1 MSEKKKVEMMLEK
14 NAEAFNDNAKMLFG
28 SKFEEAV
35 SKSLTSKK
43 NKSRELFGNLKE
55 KGTSLR
61 IKDSR
66 KEQPFQKACLFCAR
80 INGEY
85 SRKLTNQSQMV
96 AHRRDK
102 NTFLYTQSH
111 HTRIPVP

>member
-1 MSEKKKVEMMLEK
+1 MSEKKKVEIMLEK
-14 NAEAFNDNAKMLFG
+14 NAEAFNDNVKMLFG

-35 SKSLTSKK
+35 SKSLTLK
-43 NKSRELFGNLKE
+43 NKSRELFDNLKE

-96 AHRRDK
+96 ARRRDK